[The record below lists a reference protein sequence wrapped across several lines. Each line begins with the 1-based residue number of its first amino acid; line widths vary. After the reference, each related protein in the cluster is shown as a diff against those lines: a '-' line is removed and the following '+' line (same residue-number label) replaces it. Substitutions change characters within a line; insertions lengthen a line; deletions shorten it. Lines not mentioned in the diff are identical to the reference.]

1 MSVSET
7 EPKHLNKIIQ
17 IEQRPEIS
25 LLSTEGFITTLIEMV
40 QITKTIVF
48 LCMLIGWSQ
57 TFPQRDVVSE
67 NEAMKDAD
75 MVKRERQD
83 VTLNVKDFTP
93 PVCRVVNESSDCLSS
108 CGNTILEVTYIM
120 SDGNGSGIDHTQIKS
135 FGAGFSNIT
144 QYDGLDENGYN
155 ATLLHYSGICCLEDL
170 EVAAVDKAGNKG
182 KCPVVV
188 KRVTITANQ
197 TMHF

>member
-1 MSVSET
+1 
-7 EPKHLNKIIQ
+7 
-17 IEQRPEIS
+17 
-25 LLSTEGFITTLIEMV
+25 MV
-40 QITKTIVF
+40 QIAKAIVF

-57 TFPQRDVVSE
+57 AFPHRDVVVSE

-75 MVKRERQD
+75 MV
-83 VTLNVKDFTP
+83 TDFTP
-93 PVCRVVNESSDCLSS
+93 PVCRVVNESSDCLLS

-120 SDGNGSGIDHTQIKS
+120 SDGNGSGIDHTQMNS

-144 QYDGLDENGYN
+144 QYDGQDENGYN
-155 ATLLHYSGICCLEDL
+155 ATLIHYSGICCLEDL

-188 KRVTITANQ
+188 KRVKTTDSHFKTI
-197 TMHF
+197 HFQNS

>member
-1 MSVSET
+1 
-7 EPKHLNKIIQ
+7 
-17 IEQRPEIS
+17 
-25 LLSTEGFITTLIEMV
+25 MV
-40 QITKTIVF
+40 FNWKKCCFFSFQ
-48 LCMLIGWSQ
+48 
-57 TFPQRDVVSE
+57 
-67 NEAMKDAD
+67 
-75 MVKRERQD
+75 
-83 VTLNVKDFTP
+83 VTDFTP

-120 SDGNGSGIDHTQIKS
+120 SDGNGSGIDHTQMKS

-197 TMHF
+197 TIDF

>member
-1 MSVSET
+1 M
-7 EPKHLNKIIQ
+7 
-17 IEQRPEIS
+17 
-25 LLSTEGFITTLIEMV
+25 
-40 QITKTIVF
+40 
-48 LCMLIGWSQ
+48 
-57 TFPQRDVVSE
+57 
-67 NEAMKDAD
+67 
-75 MVKRERQD
+75 
-83 VTLNVKDFTP
+83 
-93 PVCRVVNESSDCLSS
+93 CRVVNESSDCLSS

-135 FGAGFSNIT
+135 FGGGFSNIT

-188 KRVTITANQ
+188 KRVTTTAN
-197 TMHF
+197 HFKTIHF